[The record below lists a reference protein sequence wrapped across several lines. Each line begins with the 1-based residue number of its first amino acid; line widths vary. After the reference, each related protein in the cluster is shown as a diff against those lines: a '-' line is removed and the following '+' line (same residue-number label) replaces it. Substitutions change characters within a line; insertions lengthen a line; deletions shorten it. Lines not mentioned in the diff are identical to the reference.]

1 MAKVKVKIRFIS
13 LTYLLKLF
21 LLLCL
26 SFVLLSGLC
35 HLLDLHIN
43 VTSSLPYGLY
53 KKVDKTDIC
62 KGDII
67 LFCLEGEQAEFAKK
81 RNYLTFGSCPNDMAP
96 IGKKVIATKDD
107 HITLN
112 NEGIKV
118 NGTLLEKTAPLAF
131 DGEGRDL
138 PLKVIDRS
146 LNDNEYFT
154 ASQKEDSFDSRY
166 FGVISKSQISGLLI
180 PVFTFN
186 QDHE

>member
-118 NGTLLEKTAPLAF
+118 NGTLLEKTAASPIKTK
-131 DGEGRDL
+131 
-138 PLKVIDRS
+138 LKSFVI
-146 LNDNEYFT
+146 N
-154 ASQKEDSFDSRY
+154 A
-166 FGVISKSQISGLLI
+166 VIIPCIILIKKNNSLLI
-180 PVFTFN
+180 FISPSAEN
-186 QDHE
+186 I

>member
-96 IGKKVIATKDD
+96 IAFACRRMRRQALPLTALLPLFILRSTVSILPPEKIFKKILRGGFQKLGEFAIIEKS
-107 HITLN
+107 
-112 NEGIKV
+112 V
-118 NGTLLEKTAPLAF
+118 NG
-131 DGEGRDL
+131 
-138 PLKVIDRS
+138 
-146 LNDNEYFT
+146 
-154 ASQKEDSFDSRY
+154 
-166 FGVISKSQISGLLI
+166 
-180 PVFTFN
+180 
-186 QDHE
+186 